1 MLDFAWSEFI
11 LVALV
16 ALVFLG
22 PKELILLFKTLGQ
35 WVAKL
40 KAMQKIF
47 MDQVNAATVENAHG
61 EESPTST
68 TAPQKH
74 TFTKGESDDQ
84 AA

>member
-47 MDQVNAATVENAHG
+47 MDQVNAATVESPSTQTEASQKDASRRG
-61 EESPTST
+61 EN
-68 TAPQKH
+68 
-74 TFTKGESDDQ
+74 DDQ